1 MKKLLF
7 TVALALALVGCQSA
21 PKTKDLKARGM
32 YANAATETVAIG
44 EVKVTCLPEGEES
57 FVVHYSEDTA
67 WLRPAEKTHFLDLY
81 MTGQESVKSAPFIV
95 HDICLAFGLKER
107 SDDSSSGWKPV
118 PEPSDE
124 TPPED
129 PPEEDVEPPP
139 AAPLDDPHAWLNA
152 ALA

>member
-1 MKKLLF
+1 MKKLLIPL
-7 TVALALALVGCQSA
+7 VVALALVGCQSA

-44 EVKVTCLPEGEES
+44 EVKVTCLPEGEEA

-107 SDDSSSGWKPV
+107 SGDSSGGWKPM
-118 PEPSDE
+118 PEMSYE
-124 TPPED
+124 IAPED
-129 PPEEDVEPPP
+129 QPAEDVEPPP
-139 AAPLDDPHAWLNA
+139 AAPLDDPQAWLNA